1 MAAASYEELTGP
13 VADGD
18 PCGPDLDLAGDLDYM
33 NFMARAEGLLP
44 ATFFSTRDGKPFDR
58 ASVDFPAEFAAAQP
72 FLEQTRDLR
81 LLVLLCKF
89 HVLNRNLEGFD
100 AGVRAIGTL
109 LDEHWDAVHPRGE
122 DGDLTIRMAALESLD
137 DAPTVV
143 LPLQFIPLAT
153 SRRFGTVT
161 YRSHM
166 TATGESAPREDEEQP
181 LDSATIDKIL
191 MEAELPELVAL
202 LRVFESVHAALG
214 RIRQVWIE
222 RAGFDQVVN
231 LERTPQIVAKIVV
244 LLNGVVAKRDPS
256 AASAPSAA
264 DAQADAAEGRAP
276 VSAGNIAS
284 SADAAAALAAVADYF
299 ARHEPSNPALLLV
312 RQTEQL
318 IGLSFV
324 EVMRI
329 LVPTHMEQA
338 AIAIGGE
345 HFFELPVERLS
356 SLLAASGDDANQGWD
371 SSADSDS
378 GDTEAAANGAAAE
391 NGGKPQM
398 TATTRQQAFSLLEQA
413 GAYYRTAEPSSP
425 VALLAERA
433 RKLAERDFLSL
444 LKDVLPESALK
455 SLAPPS

>member
-1 MAAASYEELTGP
+1 MAVATYEELIGP
-13 VADGD
+13 VADAD
-18 PCGPDLDLAGDLDYM
+18 PCGPDLDHAGDLDYM

-58 ASVDFPAEFAAAQP
+58 ASVDFVAEFAAAQP

-89 HVLNRNLEGFD
+89 HVLNRDLEGFD
-100 AGVRAIGTL
+100 IGVRAIGTL
-109 LDEHWDAVHPRGE
+109 LDQHWDAVHPRGE
-122 DGDLTIRMAALESLD
+122 DGDLTVRMAALESLD

-153 SRRFGTVT
+153 SRRFGLVT

-166 TATGESAPREDEEQP
+166 TAAGEVAPREDEEQP
-181 LDSATIDKIL
+181 LDSATVDKIL
-191 MEAELPELVAL
+191 MEAELPELIAV
-202 LRVFESVHAALG
+202 LRLFESVYAALG

-231 LERTPQIVAKIVV
+231 LERTPQIVAKIVA
-244 LLNGVVAKRDPS
+244 LLNGVVARRDPS
-256 AASAPSAA
+256 AASSPVAA
-264 DAQADAAEGRAP
+264 TAEADAAEAHAL

-318 IGLSFV
+318 IGRSFV

-345 HFFELPVERLS
+345 QFFELPVERLS
-356 SLLAASGDDANQGWD
+356 SLLPASGDDANQGW
-371 SSADSDS
+371 SSGSDRDS
-378 GDTEAAANGAAAE
+378 GTADRAADCAGHD

-398 TATTRQQAFSLLEQA
+398 TATTRQQAFALLEQA
-413 GAYYRTAEPSSP
+413 GAYYRAAEPSSP
-425 VALLAERA
+425 VALMTERA

-444 LKDVLPESALK
+444 LKDVLPENALK
-455 SLAPPS
+455 SLGPTS

>member
-1 MAAASYEELTGP
+1 
-13 VADGD
+13 
-18 PCGPDLDLAGDLDYM
+18 
-33 NFMARAEGLLP
+33 
-44 ATFFSTRDGKPFDR
+44 
-58 ASVDFPAEFAAAQP
+58 
-72 FLEQTRDLR
+72 
-81 LLVLLCKF
+81 
-89 HVLNRNLEGFD
+89 
-100 AGVRAIGTL
+100 
-109 LDEHWDAVHPRGE
+109 
-122 DGDLTIRMAALESLD
+122 
-137 DAPTVV
+137 
-143 LPLQFIPLAT
+143 
-153 SRRFGTVT
+153 
-161 YRSHM
+161 
-166 TATGESAPREDEEQP
+166 
-181 LDSATIDKIL
+181 
-191 MEAELPELVAL
+191 
-202 LRVFESVHAALG
+202 
-214 RIRQVWIE
+214 
-222 RAGFDQVVN
+222 
-231 LERTPQIVAKIVV
+231 V

-256 AASAPSAA
+256 AASGPSAA
-264 DAQADAAEGRAP
+264 DAEADAAEGRAP

-356 SLLAASGDDANQGWD
+356 SLIAASDDANQGWD

-378 GDTEAAANGAAAE
+378 GDAEAAANGAAAA
-391 NGGKPQM
+391 NGKPQM

-413 GAYYRTAEPSSP
+413 AAYYRAAEPSSP